1 MGKKLLALCAMLGM
15 VFAMGLVV
23 YAASARVAVE
33 SLTVGMV
40 LEDVEIFTTGGNTMH
55 LEGDGLQTGW
65 HVTSYTVS
73 ERLKVISVSHDSNHS
88 GGDCYT
94 VVFEA
99 ITNPV
104 TNGSEDD
111 SSNTNNDNSNT
122 NNDNSNTNKE
132 DKEDSKHRKELEKQR
147 KEEEWRKS
155 NANPDNYLP
164 KVTGADGKEIQST
177 IPSHYTDNR
186 KNSSIQA
193 VLSTTPEQELAA
205 ALGIRTGGYAHMN
218 AFASQCG
225 PSLWAMFEAY
235 ANAIHAMLS
244 KDITIGDVF
253 ELQMEV
259 RDKDTY
265 ELLDTVKE
273 SSVPVNLVVALKGDV
288 LDQVKNGAD
297 CAVLCYADGEI
308 TLIKDTDNDPSTI
321 TMSTTKTSGIFAV
334 VYAPAGTF
342 DALP

>member
-1 MGKKLLALCAMLGM
+1 MKRTKKRGKKLLALCAMLGM

-23 YAASARVAVE
+23 YAARRSVPVE
-33 SLTVGMV
+33 SLRTGDV
-40 LEDVEIFTTGGNTMH
+40 LEDVEIVV
-55 LEGDGLQTGW
+55 TGW
-65 HVTSYTVS
+65 DTLYFKKGGEVLADVTKTYTVS
-73 ERLKVISVSHDSNHS
+73 ERLKVILVRHSSNGS
-88 GGDCYT
+88 GGECYYIEFAAT
-94 VVFEA
+94 
-99 ITNPV
+99 TDPV
-104 TNGSEDD
+104 TIGPEND
-111 SSNTNNDNSNT
+111 SSNTDNDNST
-122 NNDNSNTNKE
+122 TNKE
-132 DKEDSKHRKELEKQR
+132 DKEDSRHRKELEKKR

-155 NANPDNYLP
+155 NSNPDNYLP
-164 KVTGADGKEIQST
+164 KVTGADGKEIRST

-186 KNSSIQA
+186 ENSSIEA

-205 ALGIRTGGYAHMN
+205 ALGIRAGGYAHMN

-288 LDQVKNGAD
+288 LDQVKSGAD
-297 CAVLCYADGEI
+297 CAVLCYSDGAI